1 MPILS
6 NGHELT
12 VWEDINNE
20 SPDAILFTIT
30 ETDGDVL
37 GPVGAQPD
45 YFFGWVDLA
54 SVDVFEGFFT
64 VTTFANDGRTELF
77 SRVETHVFDND
88 GNYIRTLSAQAA
100 YLSTQVVSVTAESPD
115 DITVTWVGAN
125 EYFGGENTQYGEHQM
140 ILEDGVLQPD
150 TFVNHAPTVTDL
162 TFTLSTGQSLDDIQ
176 FSAADAD
183 FDLLTFV
190 IADGPD
196 HGTLA
201 QETRYDAGYY
211 PFPQGE
217 YAGSLH
223 YHQDFLNGNY
233 FDYIPVIGFTGTD
246 SFTVYA
252 TDGQGNSNLATITIT
267 VAPPPQ
273 SIVLTDAAETLSY
286 EAYDHAVLVTAMGG
300 NDRITG
306 SQFNDTLNGDA
317 GNDRLRGGAG
327 NDDIAGGFGCD
338 HLRGG
343 AGDDVLNGGAGH
355 DKMTGGAGYDTFVF
369 DTVLGRANVD
379 RISDFRSADDV
390 FRLDSSVFVGLA
402 AGALDAQA
410 FVIGKA
416 AIDAD
421 DCIVY
426 DKASGALLFDMD
438 GVGGAAAVRFATV
451 DRGTS
456 LAADDFLLF

>member
-6 NGHELT
+6 NGNELT
-12 VWEDINNE
+12 VWEDTNNE

-30 ETDGDVL
+30 ETDGGVL

-54 SVDVFEGFFT
+54 SVDVFDGFFT
-64 VTTFANDGRTELF
+64 VTTFTNDGRTEIF
-77 SRVETHVFDND
+77 SRVETHVFDNE

-100 YLSTQVVSVTAESPD
+100 YLSTEIVSVTADSPD

-125 EYFGGENTQYGEHQM
+125 EYFGGENTQYGEHQI

-150 TFVNHAPTVTDL
+150 TFVNHSPTVTDL
-162 TFTLSTGQSLDDIQ
+162 TFTLSTGETLDDIK

-183 FDLLTFV
+183 FDLLAFV
-190 IADGPD
+190 VADGPD
-196 HGTLA
+196 HGTLE
-201 QETRYDAGYY
+201 QETRYDSGSY

-223 YHQDFLNGNY
+223 YHQDFLDGNY
-233 FDYIPVIGFTGTD
+233 FDYIPEAGFTGTD

-252 TDGQGNSNLATITIT
+252 TDGQGNSNVATITIT
-267 VAPPPQ
+267 IAAPPQ
-273 SIVLTDAAETLSY
+273 SIVLTDAADIISY
-286 EAYDHAVLVTAMGG
+286 TSYDHAVLVDAKGG

-306 SQFNDTLNGDA
+306 SRFNDALNGDA
-317 GNDRLRGGAG
+317 GN
-327 NDDIAGGFGCD
+327 D

-343 AGDDVLNGGAGH
+343 AGDDDISGGAGNDHLRGDAGDDILNSGADRDTLAGGAGH
-355 DKMTGGAGYDTFVF
+355 DSFVF
-369 DTVLGRANVD
+369 DTVLGRTNIDA
-379 RISDFRSADDV
+379 ICDFRSADDL
-390 FRLDSSVFVGLA
+390 FRLDSSIFVGLA
-402 AGALDAQA
+402 AGALTAEA

-416 AIDAD
+416 AIDAND
-421 DCIVY
+421 HILY
-426 DKASGALLFDMD
+426 DKASGALLFDSD
-438 GVGGAAAVRFATV
+438 GAGGASAVKFATV
-451 DRGTS
+451 TCGTS